1 MLKKNIYYIIP
12 FKIFNSPGHLN
23 FYKPLKNESLNF
35 ICLNTGF
42 EENTEKNINSVL
54 INKISKI
61 GIVNSVYFIIKGF
74 FLLLKNRK
82 NIDFLVSSNSYCLF
96 LPSLFKIFFKKTKY
110 IRYEVDYES
119 SMRFKKNTKFQ
130 NILRK
135 IYDKFIEKFVHKKCY
150 KIITLNKYSKKRI
163 IDSGIHKDKIEIIGL
178 WKEDKYFTNIKE
190 KYKKTL
196 LKKNIISKE
205 IFNKIKNKKVILSI
219 GLISKERYILEM
231 VELVKNF
238 KEYTF
243 IIGGIGDE
251 QIITELKIKTK
262 KYKNIIFLN
271 FIKPNLIG
279 EYTKISEIIY
289 QVLNKNN
296 LNNKYFM
303 STNKLFE
310 SIAGGCLFISTK
322 NNEVEEINK
331 KYSFCEFVNIKNFQ
345 RDINFILKKYEKNEK
360 LLKIKQLNARKNF
373 KEYNSQIARK
383 NFKKLFFK

>member
-1 MLKKNIYYIIP
+1 
-12 FKIFNSPGHLN
+12 
-23 FYKPLKNESLNF
+23 
-35 ICLNTGF
+35 
-42 EENTEKNINSVL
+42 
-54 INKISKI
+54 
-61 GIVNSVYFIIKGF
+61 
-74 FLLLKNRK
+74 
-82 NIDFLVSSNSYCLF
+82 
-96 LPSLFKIFFKKTKY
+96 
-110 IRYEVDYES
+110 
-119 SMRFKKNTKFQ
+119 MRFKKNTKFQ